1 MEVFFMN
8 KNDHVEKL
16 LEDCNDVFADIYNTL
31 LFRKPLLKEDF
42 LQFGPTESIYKNDSN
57 ATAEQRRDVLKIYQN
72 QVNLVISSFGIENQS
87 SYDKYMPIRIMGYDA
102 GSYNQQVKN
111 VEKKK
116 VIYPVITIV
125 LNFSNRPWKE
135 IKDLH
140 SLLTIPDELKP
151 FVKNYEITVFDIAF
165 LEDDV
170 INEFT
175 SDFKAIARFFKDR
188 RLNKNA
194 LADNTVELKYPSA
207 VTEFLAVFTNDSWYR
222 DINDLIMESQKKG
235 ERITMCNVAQAIAE
249 KGIEK
254 GISQG
259 IEQGRAETLL
269 EAIRNLMGSMKL
281 TPEQAMAALS
291 VPENEYGKYIELL
304 KKSTPN
310 T

>member
-1 MEVFFMN
+1 MN

-16 LEDCNDVFADIYNTL
+16 LEDYNDVFADIYNTL

-304 KKSTPN
+304 KKSTSN

>member
-1 MEVFFMN
+1 MN

-16 LEDCNDVFADIYNTL
+16 LEDYNDVFADIYNTL

-125 LNFSNRPWKE
+125 LNFANRPWKE